1 MCIRDRVS
9 VVAANPDVRRILVPR
24 QREWATELG
33 GGVMEGR
40 DIGTEVFPDAIF
52 KVFLTADLQ
61 VRAKRRF
68 QQTADQT
75 LDDVLQDLKRR
86 DHVDSTRD
94 DSPLQVAPGAVI
106 FDTSNMSVEA
116 VVSELADMFRLR
128 VEG

>member
-1 MCIRDRVS
+1 
-9 VVAANPDVRRILVPR
+9 
-24 QREWATELG
+24 
-33 GGVMEGR
+33 MEGR

-68 QQTADQT
+68 QETADQT
-75 LDDVLQDLKRR
+75 LNDVLQDLKRR

-94 DSPLQVAPGAVI
+94 DSPLEVAPGAVI
-106 FDTSNMSVEA
+106 FDTSNMSAEA